1 MTSVV
6 LYANVEAL
14 LVRPKTL
21 FGWEPNLQIANTPKD
36 TILLA
41 MKYVITYLRFFLFFC
56 FCFCASEALAF
67 DFAENFE
74 DYEGPDPLE
83 QHTVGTYV
91 KV

>member
-14 LVRPKTL
+14 RVRRKTL

-41 MKYVITYLRFFLFFC
+41 MKYVITYLRFFWFFFFFVHPRHLHSILQKILKIMKARSSRAAYGRYLC
-56 FCFCASEALAF
+56 
-67 DFAENFE
+67 
-74 DYEGPDPLE
+74 
-83 QHTVGTYV
+83 
-91 KV
+91 